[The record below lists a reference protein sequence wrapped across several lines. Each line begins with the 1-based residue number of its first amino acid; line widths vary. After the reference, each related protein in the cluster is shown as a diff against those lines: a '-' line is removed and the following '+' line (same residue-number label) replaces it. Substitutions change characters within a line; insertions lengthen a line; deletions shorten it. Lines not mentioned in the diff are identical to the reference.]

1 MMFME
6 PEIIGSTAG
15 LHEWFQT
22 PPGRYLLEWE
32 RAQFDRAVADIFG
45 YHALQLGM
53 PDLDALGSNRMPH
66 RWLAL
71 DAAGFAASGG
81 TAAVEPTGSRDEVG
95 DTAAASR
102 LALRADYAALP
113 FPERSLDLVVLPHTL
128 ELNVDPHATLREVD
142 RVLVPEGRVVIC
154 GLNPAS
160 LWGLRQRRAHLTR
173 RLGIREPYLPDTGE
187 FIGYWRMRDWLRLLG
202 FEVESSR
209 FGCYRPAVRSARWL
223 ARFEW
228 MDRLGER
235 WWPIFGAAY
244 FIIGRQAGPWH
255 APDEPGMDVH
265 DGAREKSCFH
275 SKLSPAGAGING
287 KKH

>member
-1 MMFME
+1 MRRV
-6 PEIIGSTAG
+6 
-15 LHEWFQT
+15 L
-22 PPGRYLLEWE
+22 RL
-32 RAQFDRAVADIFG
+32 RVA
-45 YHALQLGM
+45 
-53 PDLDALGSNRMPH
+53 R
-66 RWLAL
+66 
-71 DAAGFAASGG
+71 
-81 TAAVEPTGSRDEVG
+81 AAVEPTGSRDEVG

-113 FPERSLDLVVLPHTL
+113 FPERSLDMVVLPHTL

-235 WWPIFGAAY
+235 WWPHFRRRL
-244 FIIGRQAGPWH
+244 FHHRCQAGPWH
-255 APDEPGMDVH
+255 ASDEPGMDVH

>member
-1 MMFME
+1 M
-6 PEIIGSTAG
+6 
-15 LHEWFQT
+15 HEWFQT

-142 RVLVPEGRVVIC
+142 RVLVPEGA
-154 GLNPAS
+154 GGD
-160 LWGLRQRRAHLTR
+160 LW
-173 RLGIREPYLPDTGE
+173 P
-187 FIGYWRMRDWLRLLG
+187 
-202 FEVESSR
+202 
-209 FGCYRPAVRSARWL
+209 
-223 ARFEW
+223 
-228 MDRLGER
+228 
-235 WWPIFGAAY
+235 
-244 FIIGRQAGPWH
+244 
-255 APDEPGMDVH
+255 
-265 DGAREKSCFH
+265 
-275 SKLSPAGAGING
+275 
-287 KKH
+287 

>member
-1 MMFME
+1 M
-6 PEIIGSTAG
+6 
-15 LHEWFQT
+15 HEWFQT

-32 RAQFDRAVADIFG
+32 RDQFDRAVADIFG

-160 LWGLRQRRAHLTR
+160 LWGLRQRRANLTR
-173 RLGIREPYLPDTGE
+173 RLGIGEPYLPDTGE

-209 FGCYRPAVRSARWL
+209 FGCYRPAVRSAR
-223 ARFEW
+223 
-228 MDRLGER
+228 
-235 WWPIFGAAY
+235 
-244 FIIGRQAGPWH
+244 
-255 APDEPGMDVH
+255 
-265 DGAREKSCFH
+265 
-275 SKLSPAGAGING
+275 
-287 KKH
+287 

>member
-1 MMFME
+1 MK
-6 PEIIGSTAG
+6 
-15 LHEWFQT
+15 
-22 PPGRYLLEWE
+22 PG
-32 RAQFDRAVADIFG
+32 
-45 YHALQLGM
+45 ALTR
-53 PDLDALGSNRMPH
+53 S
-66 RWLAL
+66 RWLLAL
-71 DAAGFAASGG
+71 LGLALLAALVMVALRSGPLAPTRVTITTASEGSITPALFGIGTVEARRSILIGPTVAGRVKTVAA
-81 TAAVEPTGSRDEVG
+81 EVG
-95 DTAAASR
+95 DTVAASR
-102 LALRADYAALP
+102 LALRTDYAALP

-160 LWGLRQRRAHLTR
+160 LWGLRQRRANLTR
-173 RLGIREPYLPDTGE
+173 RLGIGEPYLPDTGE

-244 FIIGRQAGPWH
+244 FIIGVKRVH
-255 APDEPGMDVH
+255 GMRLMSPAWTSTMALAKNPVSIANYH
-265 DGAREKSCFH
+265 QPELGSTEKSIESH
-275 SKLSPAGAGING
+275 
-287 KKH
+287 